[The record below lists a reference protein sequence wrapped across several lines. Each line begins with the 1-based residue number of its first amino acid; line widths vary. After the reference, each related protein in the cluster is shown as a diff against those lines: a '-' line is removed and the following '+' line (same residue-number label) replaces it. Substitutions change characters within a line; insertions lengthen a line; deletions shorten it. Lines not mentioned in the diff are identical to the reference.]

1 MITKD
6 TKLQNIQFKLLHR
19 MLPVKCGL
27 KETEL
32 CTFCMETKE
41 NMLHEFLAYFDKPM
55 STYLSSLFINSLKLI
70 VFGILHKYSG
80 INCNSQIFQE
90 LSPLHI

>member
-6 TKLQNIQFKLLHR
+6 TKLQNIQLKLLHR
-19 MLPVKCGL
+19 ILPVKCGL

-41 NMLHEFLAYFDKPM
+41 NMLHEFW
-55 STYLSSLFINSLKLI
+55 
-70 VFGILHKYSG
+70 
-80 INCNSQIFQE
+80 NCI
-90 LSPLHI
+90 